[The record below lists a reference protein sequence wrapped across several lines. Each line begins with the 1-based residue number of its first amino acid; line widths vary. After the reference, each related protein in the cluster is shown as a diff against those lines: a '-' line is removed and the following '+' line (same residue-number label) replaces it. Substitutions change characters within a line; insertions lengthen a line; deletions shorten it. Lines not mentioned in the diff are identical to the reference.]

1 MTVRAGCH
9 TDALSGCGSALHL
22 PRKTVGYGRSLD
34 GQGMNARG
42 VGSAYAGST
51 REPAPHRRSPVAR
64 PNTAPTSARSLGC
77 RAHLAWLHHFKRL
90 LVRYDR
96 RAEIDEAFVALGCL
110 ARLLHKALTV
120 ILIDF

>member
-1 MTVRAGCH
+1 
-9 TDALSGCGSALHL
+9 LSSA
-22 PRKTVGYGRSLD
+22 P
-34 GQGMNARG
+34 
-42 VGSAYAGST
+42 
-51 REPAPHRRSPVAR
+51 
-64 PNTAPTSARSLGC
+64 C
-77 RAHLAWLHHFKRL
+77 WLHHFNRL